1 MFILKNF
8 AKVEE
13 KGDGDGEVKQVNP
26 IQWYGLLSSQS
37 LKDAQE
43 RFIKGKRWKI
53 AVSDEF

>member
-1 MFILKNF
+1 MLKNF